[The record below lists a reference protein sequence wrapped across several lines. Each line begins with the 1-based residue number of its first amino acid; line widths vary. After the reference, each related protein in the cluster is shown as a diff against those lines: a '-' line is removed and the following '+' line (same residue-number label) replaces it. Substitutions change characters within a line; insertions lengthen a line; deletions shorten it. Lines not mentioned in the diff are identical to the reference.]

1 MISFHKRVLTLFSIF
16 LLASLCSSALWA
28 DPPKRP
34 KIGLALSGGGARG
47 FAHIGVLQALEKMHI
62 PIDYIAGTS
71 MGSVVGGLYA
81 SGLSTQALQKAV
93 QEEID
98 WEHVFESTKSD
109 RDRLSYR
116 EKQNQRRFFL
126 DFEVGLTQEN
136 ITAPAGLINGQ
147 NMFLILKRLTRN
159 IHVKHFSELPIAF
172 KAVATDLNSAQPYLL
187 EKGDLALALR
197 ASMAVPFAFSP
208 VEIDGHLL
216 ADGGIL
222 NNLPVDVV
230 KAMGAEVVIAVNIS
244 TPLGQLKANSSF
256 LAVAQQAIDTAL
268 IQNTLNALNKADIV
282 ITPDIESYRPDDFS
296 KAAELIAKGVEA
308 IENKKILL
316 KGLTL
321 STGEYANYQ
330 AGLHLRMPATH
341 EAITPSFVEVTGHQR
356 ASAEGLLGKLENLV
370 GKRLNTE
377 EIEQATQRIMSLNDF
392 EQVDYQITHKP
403 AGETGLTFKVREKP
417 WGPDYVRFG
426 GSASTSFDNKTE
438 VSALLRHERLNVN
451 ALGAE
456 WVNELT
462 FGSGYSFRSEFFQPL
477 DYQRRFY
484 IMPYTL
490 LGRSFRQVFE
500 QQRGIAE
507 YNVQNA
513 SFGVDV
519 GMHFS
524 NVGNLYAGLRRNYQQ
539 ARVQIGD
546 NSLPN
551 THTKD
556 SAFIIGYG
564 YDDLDDR
571 LFARRGLRLTAQAEF
586 HQQQLHAADNY
597 QKFELHARHHKSL
610 SPEVTLLSEFN
621 LGSYFNSQPPPYEN
635 FTLGGINGLAGYAL
649 GDMGGKHA
657 LLIRMGGL
665 VTAPSLLKFG
675 LGNLRL
681 LALAHAGNAWDYSR
695 EISLKDL
702 RYGGLGAVVWDTRFG
717 SLLLG
722 TGYTRGGQLHYA
734 LSLGSFF

>member
-1 MISFHKRVLTLFSIF
+1 MKTYFTYC
-16 LLASLCSSALWA
+16 LLLCLSVGYSSSLWA
-28 DPPKRP
+28 DTRP

-47 FAHIGVLQALEKMHI
+47 FAHIGVLQALEKLHI

-93 QEEID
+93 QQDINWDE
-98 WEHVFESTKSD
+98 VFESAKSN

-126 DFEVGLTQEN
+126 DFELGLTQEN
-136 ITAPAGLINGQ
+136 VAVPAGLINGQ
-147 NMFLILKRLTRN
+147 NLFLILKRLTRN
-159 IHVKHFSELPIAF
+159 INIQSFSQLPIAF
-172 KAVATDLNSAQPYLL
+172 KAVATDLNTAQPYLL

-208 VEIDGHLL
+208 VEIDGHVL

-230 KAMGAEVVIAVNIS
+230 KAMGADIVIAINIS

-256 LAVAQQAIDTAL
+256 LSVAQQAIDTAL
-268 IQNTLNALNKADIV
+268 IQNTLTALDKADVV
-282 ITPDIESYRPDDFS
+282 ITPEIENYRSDDFN
-296 KAAELIAKGVEA
+296 KAEALIAKGMEA
-308 IENKKILL
+308 IEHKKVLL
-316 KGLTL
+316 TSLAL

-330 AGLHLRMPATH
+330 ASLRLRAPPTH
-341 EAITPSFVEVTGHQR
+341 EAITPSFIDVQGQQR
-356 ASAEGLLGKLENLV
+356 ASTEGLLGKLEDLA
-370 GKRLNTE
+370 GKRLNTD
-377 EIEQATQRIMSLNDF
+377 EIEEATQRLMSLNDF
-392 EQVDYQITHKP
+392 EQVDYHIKHKP
-403 AGETGLTFKVREKP
+403 NGETGLVFDVHEKP

-438 VSALLRHERLNVN
+438 VTALLRHERLNIN

-462 FGSGYSFRSEFFQPL
+462 FGSGYSLRSEFFQPL
-477 DYQRRFY
+477 DYQRQFY
-484 IMPYTL
+484 VMPYGVV
-490 LGRSFRQVFE
+490 GRSFRQVFE

-507 YNVQNA
+507 YNVQDMN
-513 SFGVDV
+513 FGVDL
-519 GMHFS
+519 GMQFS
-524 NVGNLYAGLRRNYQQ
+524 NVANLYAGIRRNYQH

-546 NSLPN
+546 STLPN
-551 THTKD
+551 THSRD

-564 YDDLDDR
+564 YDSLDDR
-571 LFARRGLRLTAQAEF
+571 LFAKRGIRFTAQAEI
-586 HQQQLHAADNY
+586 HQQQLHSSENY
-597 QKFELHARHHKSL
+597 QKFELHARQHTRL
-610 SPEVTLLSEFN
+610 TENTTWVSEFN
-621 LGSYFNSQPPPYEN
+621 FGSYFNSQPPSYEN

-649 GDMGGKHA
+649 GDIGGKHA
-657 LLIRMGGL
+657 LLVRMGGL

-681 LALAHAGNAWDYSR
+681 LGLAHAGNAWDYSR
-695 EISLKDL
+695 EISLSDL
-702 RYGGLGAVVWDTRFG
+702 RYGGLGAIVWDTKFG

-722 TGYTRGGQLHYA
+722 AGYTRGGQLHYS
-734 LSLGSFF
+734 LSLGNLF